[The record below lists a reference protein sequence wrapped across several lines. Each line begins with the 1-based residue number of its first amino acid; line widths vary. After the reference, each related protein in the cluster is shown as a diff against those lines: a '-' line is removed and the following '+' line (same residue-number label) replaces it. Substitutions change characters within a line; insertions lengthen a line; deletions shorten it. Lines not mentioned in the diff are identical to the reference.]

1 MSFEAEVIPLFIGGV
16 AIVSALELIAG
27 CVLLRNLREARNR
40 LIAHTVC
47 MIIAQLFLI
56 RSIFANWLGV
66 KLKIASISNSVNIG
80 MFGLFWAVSVVL
92 LLSAIGSLTES
103 NKKES

>member
-47 MIIAQLFLI
+47 IYRISF
-56 RSIFANWLGV
+56 SHKTG
-66 KLKIASISNSVNIG
+66 KITAKV
-80 MFGLFWAVSVVL
+80 
-92 LLSAIGSLTES
+92 
-103 NKKES
+103 

>member
-66 KLKIASISNSVNIG
+66 KFKNSCYFQLRKHRYVWS
-80 MFGLFWAVSVVL
+80 FL
-92 LLSAIGSLTES
+92 GS
-103 NKKES
+103 